1 MLRKRLLSF
10 VLAILLILPLARA
23 DEGMWVPV
31 LLKKHSFAE
40 MQKAGFK
47 LTAEDIYDINN
58 ASLKDAVVGLGRAGR
73 PFSHFCTGELVSDEG
88 LFITNHH
95 CGFRAIQQHST
106 VEHDYLTD
114 GFWAYSKS
122 EELANPWMTASFLKR
137 MEDVTQKVLEGVTD
151 EMSEE
156 ERELKIRDNQKAI
169 IEAAEKGTHFRA
181 NIKQFFAGNEYYL
194 SVYEIFEDVRL
205 VGAPPSAIGKFG
217 GDTDNWSWPRH
228 TGDFAMF
235 RIYASKEN
243 KPAEYNEENQPLKP
257 IKYFEI
263 STKGI
268 NKGDFTMVLGYPGTT
283 EQYIPSFAVELK
295 KNHINPLRIKLR
307 GTRLDVMNKYM
318 ENDKAVRIQYASKY
332 AGVSNGWKKW
342 IGENKGLERFET
354 IKHKQE
360 LETKF
365 KEWAKNN
372 PKYAGIVEEYETQY
386 KDLTLLQKGFYYA
399 IESALEI
406 ELIDFAGQF
415 SRLYRDAQKE
425 DSEEEIKADI
435 ERLKSRTTSHFKD
448 YYLPIDKEI
457 TAKVLKIYF
466 KGVPDMYRPPIMDS
480 INKEYNGNF
489 EAYANHLFDHSIF
502 TTQTKVEDFLNNFSK
517 DKYTVIEQD
526 PAFILFSNVVDYYR
540 EAIQPGYASISD
552 TLDILDRKYI
562 AGLRKMQ
569 SDKVFY
575 PDANSTFRIAFGKV
589 NGYEPRDGVKYHYQT
604 TLKGIIEKDNPDV
617 YDYRV
622 PQKLKDL
629 YEAKDYGNYTNSTGE
644 LPVCFIGTNHTT
656 GGNSGSPVLDAE
668 GRLIGINFDRAWE
681 GVMSD
686 ITYKPEICRN
696 IMLDI
701 RYVLFIVDKFANAQ
715 NLINEMTL
723 IDKNL
728 K

>member
-1 MLRKRLLSF
+1 MLIRRLLSI
-10 VLAILLILPLARA
+10 VLAIFLVLPLARA
-23 DEGMWVPV
+23 HEGMWVPI

-47 LTAEDIYDINN
+47 LTAEDIYDINK

-137 MEDVTQKVLEGVTD
+137 MEDVTDQVLEGVTE

-156 ERELKIRDNQKAI
+156 DRELKIRDNQKAI
-169 IEAAEKGTHFRA
+169 IAAAEEGTHFRA

-243 KPAEYNEENQPLKP
+243 KPSEYSEENQPLKP

-307 GTRLDVMNKYM
+307 STRLDVINKYM

-332 AGVSNGWKKW
+332 AGISNGWKKW

-360 LETKF
+360 LEAEF
-365 KEWAKNN
+365 KNWAKSN
-372 PKYAGIVEEYETQY
+372 PKYAGIVEEYEKQY

-425 DSEEEIKADI
+425 DNEEEIKADI

-448 YYLPIDKEI
+448 YYLPIDKKI
-457 TAKVLKIYF
+457 SAKILEIYF
-466 KGVPDMYRPPIMDS
+466 KGVPDLYRPPIMDS
-480 INKEYNGNF
+480 IYNEYNGDF
-489 EAYANHLFDHSIF
+489 EAYANYLFDNSIF
-502 TTQTKVEDFLNNFSK
+502 TTQTKVEEFLNNFSK
-517 DKYTVIEQD
+517 DKYTIIEQD
-526 PAFILFSNVVDYYR
+526 PAFILFSNIVDYYR

-589 NGYEPRDGVKYHYQT
+589 NGYEPKDGVKYHYQT

-629 YEAKDYGNYTNSTGE
+629 YEAGDYGNYTNSSGE

-701 RYVLFIVDKFANAQ
+701 RYVMFIVDKFANAQ
-715 NLINEMTL
+715 NLIKEMTL
-723 IDKNL
+723 VK
-728 K
+728 